1 MRTTRHPIKGPAKM
15 TDRRLAQIEICIE
28 KIKGELTAIGEM
40 RPGSLTKQYKNREER
55 SGGLL
60 SAQLYA

>member
-1 MRTTRHPIKGPAKM
+1 MLSIHSATKGSAKM
-15 TDRRLAQIEICIE
+15 TNKRLEQIEKRIE

-55 SGGLL
+55 SLL